1 MIKSTYIKKTHH
13 FFRLSN
19 EGKSGVV
26 TCSAL
31 KKLYRDILVNGQ
43 APVPQKEPPQVV
55 PMIKDLVFVLLH
67 GERKILE
74 ERMNQRV
81 GHFMPS
87 SLLTSQLATLEV
99 PTEEEKCVQVDV
111 KNSPDSLVDQ
121 IIDKIKLCIDFYP
134 HRNDFISET
143 NWC

>member
-1 MIKSTYIKKTHH
+1 MIKSKLIKNHH

-19 EGKSGVV
+19 EEKSGVV

-43 APVPQKEPPQVV
+43 APVAQEEPQQVV
-55 PMIKDLVFVLLH
+55 PTIKDVVFVLLH
-67 GERKILE
+67 GDREVLE

-99 PTEEEKCVQVDV
+99 PTYEEKCVQVDV
-111 KNSPDSLVDQ
+111 KNSLDSLVDQ
-121 IIDKIKLCIDFYP
+121 IIDKIKTLYGFLPI
-134 HRNDFISET
+134 
-143 NWC
+143 

>member
-1 MIKSTYIKKTHH
+1 MIKSKWIKNHH

-67 GERKILE
+67 GDREILE

-99 PTEEEKCVQVDV
+99 PTEEKCVQVDV

-121 IIDKIKLCIDFYP
+121 IIDKIKTLYWFLP
-134 HRNDFISET
+134 T
-143 NWC
+143 